1 MPKPTPDYFR
11 RLGALAAIDNASS
24 RPTRPV
30 LEAFSGVEMA
40 TIPVGTA
47 EDLEAAVAR
56 ARVAQEGWAQ
66 HTPTQRAEVLHRFA
80 AIVYKRTAELM
91 DIAQAETGKA
101 RIYAQEEVLDV
112 ALTARYYAANGPKL
126 LAERKV
132 KGMLPGATTVRVRY
146 QPKGVVGVISPW
158 NYPLTLAVS
167 DAAAALIAGNAV
179 VIKPDSQTPYCA
191 LALAE
196 LLYEAGLPPELFAV
210 VPGPGSVVGQAI
222 MATTDYV
229 MFTGSSETGATL
241 AEQAGR
247 RLIGFSAELGGKNP
261 MIVTAN
267 ANIDRAVEGAARA
280 CFSNSGQL
288 CISIERLY
296 VDTAIADEFITKLG
310 DHVRSMTLNAAYDFS
325 AAMGS
330 LASAAQIEATE
341 AHVQDAVG
349 KGATV
354 IAGGRRRADLGP
366 FFYEPTV
373 LTGVTDEMTCHGE
386 ETFGPVVS
394 VYPVDSTD
402 EAVKLANATRY
413 GLNASVFAGSSA
425 EANAVADR
433 LRAGTVNINEGYAAA
448 WASTAAPMG
457 GMGISGVGRRH
468 GDEGLLKYTE
478 PQTVAEQR
486 FIGIDRAPGIP
497 QGVYR
502 AVTPHAVRALKY
514 LPGR

>member
-1 MPKPTPDYFR
+1 MPKPTPDYFA
-11 RLGALAAIDNASS
+11 RLGKLVAIDNADA

-40 TIPVGTA
+40 TIPVATA
-47 EDLEAAVAR
+47 EDLETAVAR
-56 ARVAQEGWAQ
+56 ARVAQEGWAKQ
-66 HTPTQRAEVLHRFA
+66 SSAERAAVLNRFSEL
-80 AIVYKRTAELM
+80 VYRNSDSLM

-101 RIYAQEEVLDV
+101 RVYAQEETLDV

-126 LAERKV
+126 LADRKV
-132 KGMLPGATTVRVRY
+132 KGMLPGATSVRVRY

-167 DAAAALIAGNAV
+167 DAVAALMAGNGV

-196 LLYEAGLPPELFAV
+196 LLYQAGLPEELYAV

-229 MFTGSSETGATL
+229 MFTGSSATGASL

-261 MIVTAN
+261 MIVTAG
-267 ANIDRAVEGAARA
+267 AKIDHAVEGAARA

-296 VDTAIADEFITKLG
+296 VAKAIADEFSDKFATFVANMRLG
-310 DHVRSMTLNAAYDFS
+310 ANYDFS
-325 AAMGS
+325 VDMGS
-330 LASAAQIEATE
+330 LASAAQVDAAEE
-341 AHVQDAVG
+341 HVQDAVS

-354 IAGGRRRADLGP
+354 LAGGKRRADLGP
-366 FFYEPTV
+366 FFFEPTV
-373 LTGVTDEMTCHGE
+373 LTGVTEEMTCFRE

-402 EAVKLANATRY
+402 EAIKLANDTDY
-413 GLNASVFAGSSA
+413 GLNASVWAGSSA
-425 EANAVADR
+425 EAQAIAEQ

-468 GDEGLLKYTE
+468 GEEGLLKYCE
-478 PQTVAEQR
+478 SQTIAEQR
-486 FIGIDRAPGIP
+486 FLGIDKAPLVP
-497 QGVYR
+497 DSLYR
-502 AVTPHAVRALKY
+502 AITPVAVRGLKY

>member
-1 MPKPTPDYFR
+1 MPTPTAEYFR
-11 RLGALAAIDNASS
+11 RLGGLVAIDDAAA
-24 RPTRPV
+24 RPTRSV

-56 ARVAQEGWAQ
+56 ARTAQEGWGQ
-66 HTPTQRAEVLHRFA
+66 RTPAQRAEVLDRFA
-80 AIVYKRTAELM
+80 ELVHGHAAELM

-112 ALTARYYAANGPKL
+112 ALTARYYAANGPKV

-132 KGMLPGATTVRVRY
+132 KGMLPGATSVRVRY

-167 DAAAALIAGNAV
+167 DAVAALLAGNAV

-196 LLYEAGLPPELFAV
+196 LLYEAGLPVELFAV

-222 MATTDYV
+222 IATTDYV
-229 MFTGSSETGATL
+229 MFTGSSETGASL

-261 MIVTAN
+261 MIVTAK
-267 ANIDRAVEGAARA
+267 ANVDRAVEGAARA

-296 VDTAIADEFITKLG
+296 VDKAIADEFISKFG
-310 DHVRSMTLNAAYDFS
+310 AFVSSMTLNAAYDFS
-325 AAMGS
+325 ADMGS
-330 LASAAQIEATE
+330 LASAAQIDNTE
-341 AHVQDAVG
+341 AHVDDAVA
-349 KGATV
+349 KGAKV
-354 IAGGRRRADLGP
+354 VAGGRRRADLGP
-366 FFYEPTV
+366 YFYEPTV
-373 LTGVTDEMTCHGE
+373 LTDVTEQMNCYAD

-394 VYPVDSTD
+394 IYPVDSTD
-402 EAVKLANATRY
+402 EAIKLANATRY
-413 GLNASVFAGSSA
+413 GLNASVFAGSST
-425 EANAVADR
+425 EANTIADQ

-486 FIGIDRAPGIP
+486 FIGIDKAPGIP

-502 AVTPHAVRALKY
+502 AVTPYAVRALKY